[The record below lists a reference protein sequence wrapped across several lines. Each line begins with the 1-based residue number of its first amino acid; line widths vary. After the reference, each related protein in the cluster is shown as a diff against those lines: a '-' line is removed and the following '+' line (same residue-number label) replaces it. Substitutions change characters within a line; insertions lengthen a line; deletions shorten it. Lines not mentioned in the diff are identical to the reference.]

1 MTVANKPT
9 PTFIDRDSPV
19 PLYFQLKDALL
30 TLIHEGQLG
39 EGDPIPTER
48 ELGERFQ
55 VSRITVRR
63 AIDELARTG
72 YLTSHQGKGTFVAK
86 PKLQRPMGQLKSFSS
101 AITDEGHYPGSRL
114 LSLRHE
120 RAGGEIAPFLQVA
133 EDTLIWVVERLRLAD
148 NEPIGLSSVYL
159 NLPAPLFLTPAELDR
174 EVSLWVIL
182 AKKGI
187 SLAKSEETI
196 QSVAASKK
204 QAELLQVEPGF
215 PLLLVEGIVFATNG
229 SPIEYHRIFNRG
241 DRYKYSIQVIGQP
254 IQAVRAQIFGK
265 EVLAQ

>member
-1 MTVANKPT
+1 MLLDNEPSPA
-9 PTFIDRDSPV
+9 FIDRDSPV

-30 TLIHEGQLG
+30 ALIHEGQLR

-48 ELGERFQ
+48 ELGQRFQ

-63 AIDELARTG
+63 AIDELARNG
-72 YLTSHQGKGTFVAK
+72 YLTSRQGKGTFVAK
-86 PKLQRPMGQLKSFSS
+86 PKIQRPMGQLKSFSS

-120 RAGGEIAPFLQVA
+120 RAGGEIASFLQVA

-148 NEPIGLSSVYL
+148 NEPIGLSLVYL
-159 NLPAPLFLTPAELDR
+159 NLPTPTFLTPAELGQ
-174 EVSLWVIL
+174 EVSLWAIL
-182 AKKGI
+182 IKKGI
-187 SLAKSEETI
+187 ILAKSEETI

-204 QAELLQVEPGF
+204 QAEWLQVEPGF
-215 PLLLVEGIVFATNG
+215 PLLLVEGVVFSING

-241 DRYKYSIQVIGQP
+241 DRYKYSIHVVGQP
-254 IQAVRAQIFGK
+254 IQAIPP
-265 EVLAQ
+265 